1 MSVVF
6 SAHIARVGWSLSGT
20 VVASP
25 RMIGARTRPAICSS
39 WLIQPLLQV
48 AQTALTVVWNGLLV
62 WRYSLDRFSHPDP
75 AAAGWP
81 VRPMRSSQ
89 SGSTCS
95 LVIVPLAPQK
105 TQAVAMPW
113 WPQLVLLAGQVGE
126 LRGRQTVALV
136 PVLLGGGA
144 HRHERGLQRPH
155 RQGRLVLVRDGRGLA
170 PDDRGKDTT
179 GDLFQLAHPAVVAG
193 RADRLDRCL
202 ERPAGLAVLTRPVQP
217 P

>member
-1 MSVVF
+1 MPTP
-6 SAHIARVGWSLSGT
+6 SAKA
-20 VVASP
+20 
-25 RMIGARTRPAICSS
+25 
-39 WLIQPLLQV
+39 
-48 AQTALTVVWNGLLV
+48 ALTSNTGHRRSRTVATLPPATPTRASGLGVRMRWLRRWIRRHDHWGGLHGCQVLLAAVVPQPD
-62 WRYSLDRFSHPDP
+62 LD
-75 AAAGWP
+75 
-81 VRPMRSSQ
+81 
-89 SGSTCS
+89 
-95 LVIVPLAPQK
+95 VI
-105 TQAVAMPW
+105 W